1 MVFSSLVFV
10 CVFVPITLI
19 LYYLIPQMAGKN
31 ILLILAS
38 LLFYAWGGYQYI
50 PILLSVVFINYI
62 GGTLINKIIEN
73 NFIRRKELFEKI
85 ILFFC
90 IVLNLL
96 ILGYFKYFDFFV
108 LNINRIWGTDV
119 ELRYIILPI
128 GISFFTFQGM
138 SYVIDV
144 YRGTKDQD
152 ENDEK
157 TRGCKVQ
164 KNPFKLLLY
173 ISFFPQLIAGPIV
186 RYRDVMEQ
194 ISVRE
199 HTIANVS
206 DGLQRFI
213 YGLTK
218 KVIIADTLGLV
229 VDKIFMLENWEMASH
244 IAWLG
249 AICYTLQIYFDFMGY
264 SDMAIGL
271 AKCFGFSFLENFN
284 YPYGSK
290 SITEFWRRWHISL
303 SSWFRDYVYIPLGGN
318 RKGNVY
324 INLLIVFILTGLW
337 HGAQWSFVAW
347 GLWHGIFILVEK
359 YCKKH
364 FSFMSKIPC
373 FIRWVYTMSVVTIG
387 WVFFR
392 AHSMKDGLIYIK
404 AMFGL
409 NKLEFQPFG
418 IRYYL
423 NNRVFTVLVIAI
435 IMSLIPFNLIRKK
448 LQKYRNIEMFFKA
461 CSIILLVVCF
471 IVMVNSSYSPFIYFR
486 F

>member
-1 MVFSSLVFV
+1 MFYQFTELGVRVDARGIYKIV
-10 CVFVPITLI
+10 CVKGKKRTISEDVNMTINPGEFVAFVGGSG
-19 LYYLIPQMAGKN
+19 AGK
-31 ILLILAS
+31 S
-38 LLFYAWGGYQYI
+38 
-50 PILLSVVFINYI
+50 
-62 GGTLINKIIEN
+62 
-73 NFIRRKELFEKI
+73 
-85 ILFFC
+85 
-90 IVLNLL
+90 
-96 ILGYFKYFDFFV
+96 
-108 LNINRIWGTDV
+108 
-119 ELRYIILPI
+119 
-128 GISFFTFQGM
+128 TFM
-138 SYVIDV
+138 
-144 YRGTKDQD
+144 
-152 ENDEK
+152 
-157 TRGCKVQ
+157 
-164 KNPFKLLLY
+164 
-173 ISFFPQLIAGPIV
+173 
-186 RYRDVMEQ
+186 
-194 ISVRE
+194 
-199 HTIANVS
+199 
-206 DGLQRFI
+206 
-213 YGLTK
+213 
-218 KVIIADTLGLV
+218 
-229 VDKIFMLENWEMASH
+229 
-244 IAWLG
+244 
-249 AICYTLQIYFDFMGY
+249 
-264 SDMAIGL
+264 
-271 AKCFGFSFLENFN
+271 SFLC
-284 YPYGSK
+284 GLSK
-290 SITEFWRRWHISL
+290 PT
-303 SSWFRDYVYIPLGGN
+303 
-318 RKGNVY
+318 KGNVY